1 MAALD
6 YLIERGLTAQRSGTR
21 IRISPRVRVTEEVS
35 RFVKL
40 NRLALLAELDSGDGM
55 ERRSA
60 WSVLVPGHKPFPMIS
75 PSPLTRD
82 EALADVRGR
91 WPDAELSEPLKQ
103 EVSP

>member
-6 YLIERGLTAQRSGTR
+6 YLAQHGLTAKRSGTR
-21 IRISPRVRVTEEVS
+21 IRISPRVKVTEEVS

-55 ERRSA
+55 ERRCA
-60 WSVLVPGHKPFPMIS
+60 WSVLIHGHKPFPMIS
-75 PSPLTRD
+75 PTPLTRD

-91 WPDAELSEPLKQ
+91 WPNAELK
-103 EVSP
+103 

>member
-6 YLIERGLTAQRSGTR
+6 YLAQRGLTAKRSGTR
-21 IRISPRVRVTEEVS
+21 IRISPRVKVTEEVS

-55 ERRSA
+55 ERRCA
-60 WSVLVPGHKPFPMIS
+60 WSVLIHGHKPFPMIS
-75 PSPLTRD
+75 PTPLTRD

-91 WPDAELSEPLKQ
+91 WPNADLK
-103 EVSP
+103 